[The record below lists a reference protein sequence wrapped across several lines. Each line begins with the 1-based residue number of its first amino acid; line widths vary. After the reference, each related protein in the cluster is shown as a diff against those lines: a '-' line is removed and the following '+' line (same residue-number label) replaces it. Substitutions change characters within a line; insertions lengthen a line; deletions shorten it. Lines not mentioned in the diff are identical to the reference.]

1 MNTVGIEKNEEN
13 PKARIITTTL
23 FDLIAC
29 MQDKRTHTAD
39 EAFIVPTVAEWIRS
53 GRIRFQRDV
62 PAQTA
67 A

>member
-29 MQDKRTHTAD
+29 LQDNATHAAD
-39 EAFIVPTVAEWIRS
+39 DDFIVPTVAEWIRS
-53 GRIRFQRDV
+53 GRITFQRDI